1 MEKSGLKDKT
11 IKGFL
16 WSGLGDFANKG
27 LGFLF
32 GIVLARLLDPADYG
46 LTAMIGIFM
55 GIASTL
61 VESGFKSALVR
72 KQVVSEE
79 DNSTAFYFNISVSV
93 LCYSIL
99 FLASPYIAEFYDKPI
114 LSPILRVQAL
124 SVVINAFTI
133 VQYTRFARALDFKT
147 QSKILVLANVMSC
160 IIGIL
165 FAFFNFGVW
174 SLVAMNISYS
184 FVAACLIWYVS
195 PWRPIWCFSKSSF
208 RYLYGYGSKLLASG
222 LLNTLFANINPIVI
236 GKLFPAAD
244 LGFYTKAL
252 GIADIPSTNV
262 TVMIQRVTFPVM
274 SQIQDDLQRLQTNY
288 RKLIKMSAFVVFPL
302 SIGLAAVSFPLV
314 SFLYG
319 EKWSPCVPYLQIIC
333 FSMMWYPIH
342 SLNLNLL
349 QVKGR
354 SDLFLKLEIIKKVL
368 AVIVIVCSVPFGV
381 KGICVGGVI
390 SSLIALA
397 INTYY
402 TGKLINVG
410 YFTQMRDIFGIII
423 NTMVM
428 GCIAYLST
436 FFTNIHFVNF
446 MIGFFSGAI
455 YYLLSSYLFSSE
467 ELKELYS
474 MINHKRS

>member
-1 MEKSGLKDKT
+1 MEKNSLKDKT

-46 LTAMIGIFM
+46 LTAMIGVFM
-55 GIASTL
+55 SIASTL

-79 DNSTAFYFNISVSV
+79 DNSTAFYFNIAVSI
-93 LCYSIL
+93 LCYFIL
-99 FLASPYIAEFYDKPI
+99 YLASPHIASFYGKPI
-114 LSPILRVQAL
+114 LSSILRIQAL
-124 SVVINAFTI
+124 CIVINAFTI
-133 VQYTRFARALDFKT
+133 VQYTRFTRALDFKT
-147 QSKILVLANVMSC
+147 QSKILVIANVMSC
-160 IIGIL
+160 IIGII

-184 FVAACLIWYVS
+184 FIAAYLIWYIS
-195 PWRPIWCFSKSSF
+195 PWRPICRFSKSSF
-208 RYLYGYGSKLLASG
+208 KYLYGYGSKLLASG

-354 SDLFLKLEIIKKVL
+354 SDLFLKLEIVKKVL
-368 AVIVIVCSVPFGV
+368 SVIVIVCSVPFGV
-381 KGICVGGVI
+381 IGICVGGVI
-390 SSLIALA
+390 SSLISLA

-423 NTMVM
+423 NTLIM

-436 FFTNIHFVNF
+436 FFTNIHFTNF
-446 MIGFFSGAI
+446 MIGFLAGAI

-474 MINHKRS
+474 MIKHRRS